1 MSSRHGHNNRTGSHR
16 VGVERYSTSV
26 DPIERRCKCL
36 EPIQSGVRREPHGF
50 QLNISLTLTITP
62 TPHCWVDTEPSSCL
76 PPAMILWCRRHP
88 DHNDGDHTVRVTFI
102 AATIWRDDG
111 GKPTTRTTA
120 SGGTVGGTLEL
131 ADGSSQ
137 TDRLLHAILSRSR
150 TLHGLSSTADALT
163 KLVGGNARSHAIF
176 STGICRM

>member
-1 MSSRHGHNNRTGSHR
+1 MSSNASP
-16 VGVERYSTSV
+16 ESV
-26 DPIERRCKCL
+26 RSKPR
-36 EPIQSGVRREPHGF
+36 GF
-50 QLNISLTLTITP
+50 QLNISLTLTTRP
-62 TPHCWVDTEPSSCL
+62 TPHCWVHTEPSSCL

-88 DHNDGDHTVRVTFI
+88 DHNDGDHTMRVTFI

-111 GKPTTRTTA
+111 GKPPTTRTTA

-137 TDRLLHAILSRSR
+137 TDRLLDAILSRSR
-150 TLHGLSSTADALT
+150 ILHGLSSTPDALT
-163 KLVGGNARSHAIF
+163 KLVGGDARSLVIF